1 MRFHTTSTLVAATLA
16 VFALAAAP
24 AARAA
29 DVVVL
34 ATIAAKSAME
44 QIAAEFERSGQHKV
58 ILRFATANELKGEI
72 EKGVP
77 FDVTLLTN
85 AALDDLDKQGK
96 LAPGSKVPVM
106 RSGVGIAAR
115 KGTTNAIATDAELKQ
130 ALIDARSIVMSSQG
144 ATGPI
149 MKRAFERYGI
159 ADAVAAK
166 TVLVSNITAAQ
177 AVANGQGELGF
188 TQISEVMD
196 TPEARLVGPL
206 PAEAQVFSSFS
217 AAVGKEARN
226 AAGAQAFVGAM
237 SGDAGKAVL
246 KARGLDPQ

>member
-1 MRFHTTSTLVAATLA
+1 MAFPISTLLPAALLA
-16 VFALAAAP
+16 ALALTAP

-34 ATIAAKSAME
+34 ATVAAKSAME
-44 QIAAEFERSGQHKV
+44 QIAAEFERGGQHKV
-58 ILRFATANELKGEI
+58 VLRFATANELKAEI
-72 EKGVP
+72 EKGAP

-85 AALDDLDKQGK
+85 AAIDDLDKQGK
-96 LAPGSKVPVM
+96 LAAGSKVPVM

-115 KGTTNAIATDAELKQ
+115 KGTTNSIATDAELKQ

-166 TVLVSNITAAQ
+166 TVLVTSVTAAQ

-217 AAVGKEARN
+217 AAVGKEAKN
-226 AAGAQAFVGAM
+226 PTGAQAFVGAM
-237 SGDAGKAVL
+237 RGDAGKAVL
-246 KARGLDPQ
+246 KARGLEPQ